1 MKLSACSWIIQG
13 GGKRR
18 ADGDGTD
25 DAAETHQQPRKGPCW
40 GVLRVVG
47 EGGLIH

>member
-1 MKLSACSWIIQG
+1 MW
-13 GGKRR
+13 
-18 ADGDGTD
+18 TD

-47 EGGLIH
+47 EGGLITLITTGDKTKLR